1 MKSNLLIFFILTAA
15 CMGRCVYGGAVE
27 NVIINQNGEGTW
39 VTDSGTY
46 TFSGS
51 FTTDPSGGT
60 SQALVYDTSIAF
72 PGGAPGSGFTFST
85 TGDYRIMDP
94 NSGSLVGIVRF
105 YGGNRIIFYDNDA
118 GPGGNLSGWPGNT
131 VGLFNEPYDQ
141 TGVNTL
147 TVEAISGM
155 PGFQTGIDRTYTFLS
170 SLPVP
175 EPGIF
180 ALLACSAMLLALR
193 RKVPVTAH

>member
-1 MKSNLLIFFILTAA
+1 MKSNLLIFFTLIAA

-27 NVIINQNGEGTW
+27 NVSIDQNGNGIW

-46 TFSGS
+46 TFSGI
-51 FTTDPSGGT
+51 FTGDPSSGT
-60 SQALVYDTSIAF
+60 SQALVYDTSQAF
-72 PGGAPGSGFTFST
+72 LAGSPVAGFTFNT
-85 TGDYRIMDP
+85 TGDYRILDP

-105 YGGNRIIFYDNDA
+105 FGNNQIIFYDNDA
-118 GPGGNLSGWPGNT
+118 GPGGELSGWPVNT
-131 VGLFNEPYDQ
+131 VGSFNEPYDQ

-170 SLPVP
+170 ALPVP

-193 RKVPVTAH
+193 RKSPVATH